1 MLLNGGELDG
11 KRYLSAKAVEQM
23 SSPQTGALKAG
34 FIPGHAW
41 GLGVGVV
48 REPQGQ
54 TAMSKPGTFGHGGAF
69 GTQAWI
75 DPQSGVALILMVQRA
90 NFKNSD
96 DSPVRLAFQKAAM
109 GAE

>member
-1 MLLNGGELDG
+1 MLLRGGELDG
-11 KRYLSAKAVEQM
+11 KRYLTKASYDLM
-23 SSPQTGALKAG
+23 TSIQTGDLKAG
-34 FIPGHAW
+34 FIPGHGW

-54 TAMSKPGTFGHGGAF
+54 TALNKPGTFGHGGAF

-90 NFKNSD
+90 NFRNSD
-96 DSPVRLAFQKAAM
+96 DSPVRLAFTQAAL
-109 GAE
+109 GGK